1 VPLGCSLIYT
11 YKQDVTDLSG
21 VLLSCFEVGFL
32 TLLLAKIQVGFW
44 LSCFEVGFLAL
55 LAKVGLGIIYE
66 VAIVLGKIY
75 FQKSLTFLDIWCN

>member
-1 VPLGCSLIYT
+1 MPLGSSLIYT
-11 YKQDVTDLSG
+11 YKQDVTDPSE
-21 VLLSCFEVGFL
+21 VLLSCFEVD
-32 TLLLAKIQVGFW
+32 
-44 LSCFEVGFLAL
+44 LSALL